1 MEFTTDWFSARVPE
15 ISASVSRLDAPPR
28 RILEIG
34 SWEGRSAV
42 WFLNAFPGCELTCVD
57 TWEGSVEHTPDM
69 VSGVYDRFRR
79 NIQATGFESRV
90 TVLRGSSERVLY
102 GLQPESFDVVYV
114 DGDHHAHAAL
124 RDIVFAWGLLRPGG
138 VLLVDDYGGGH
149 PGVDPLEVPT
159 IGVDMFA
166 TLWEGK
172 YTYLHRQYQAHFQK
186 NC

>member
-15 ISASVSRLDAPPR
+15 ISASVSRLDAPPH

-42 WFLNAFPGCELTCVD
+42 WFLSAFPGCELTCVD

-69 VSGVYDRFRR
+69 VSGVYDRFCR
-79 NIQATGFESRV
+79 NVGASGAAARV

-102 GLQPESFDVVYV
+102 GLEPESFDVVYV
-114 DGDHHAHAAL
+114 DGDHHAFAAL

-138 VLLVDDYGGGH
+138 VLLVDDYAGGH
-149 PGVDPLEVPT
+149 PSDDPLDVPTLGVDT
-159 IGVDMFA
+159 FA
-166 TLWEGK
+166 TLWAGQ
-172 YTYLHRQYQAHFQK
+172 YTCLHQGYQAHFQK
-186 NC
+186 N